1 MLDTSIAAAGPTVVK
16 ELILAAGVGMLVPFA
31 VWVRGG
37 AVLGKRLWMLMG
49 LLPFLQPALPQ
60 LDFALLSWG
69 TGWPGLVSGI
79 EVSAFDLLT
88 LAIYV
93 GLARPPLRS
102 PFSIILALYLVA
114 VLVSMIEAA
123 APTASVFY
131 LWQVCRVALLL
142 IVVAR
147 ASTDPAIATNL
158 LTGMALG
165 VVLECGVTLYQRFG
179 LGIVQT
185 SGTFAHQNTLG
196 LVLHLAVLPQVAL
209 LLAGHRNWTTVIVPL
224 AGVATVVLTTS
235 RAALLYAVT
244 GFVLLYILSSLRHMT
259 LRKGLLG
266 IAGCCIALG
275 FAPLAISSFEKRF
288 EVDPLREEEYDER
301 AAFARAATAI
311 LLDNPL
317 GVGANHYVYV
327 AKNFGYSERA
337 GVLANEQN
345 RNNLVHNAY
354 LLAASET
361 GWLGL
366 AAFAMLLAYPL
377 ATAFRV
383 GWPSRAGPEGDL
395 LMGLGIGLLMVCL
408 HSTLEFILLLRDSQY
423 LLAVTIGLVL
433 GVSRRVEARTT
444 PAAWPLNRS
453 LVPAE

>member
-1 MLDTSIAAAGPTVVK
+1 MVK
-16 ELILAAGVGMLVPFA
+16 ELILATGLGMMVPFA

-37 AVLGKRLWMLMG
+37 AVLGKRLWILMG
-49 LLPFLQPALPQ
+49 LLPFLQPGLPQ
-60 LDFALLSWG
+60 LDFAVLSWG
-69 TGWPGLVSGI
+69 ADWPGLVSGI
-79 EVSAFDLLT
+79 EVSAFDLLG

-114 VLVSMIEAA
+114 VLLSIGQAA
-123 APTASVFY
+123 EPTAAFFY
-131 LWQVCRVALLL
+131 FWQICRAALLL

-147 ASTDPAIATNL
+147 ASTDPKVAGNL

-165 VVLECGVTLYQRFG
+165 VVLECALTAYQRFG

-209 LLAGHRNWTTVIVPL
+209 LLAGRRSWATILVPL
-224 AGVATVVLTTS
+224 TGMATVVLTTS
-235 RAALLYAVT
+235 RAALLYAAL
-244 GFVLLYILSSLRHMT
+244 GLVLIYVLSSLRHLT

-266 IAGCCIALG
+266 IAGCCVALS
-275 FAPLAISSFEKRF
+275 FAPLAVTSFEKRF
-288 EVDPLREEEYDER
+288 ERDPLREEEYDER
-301 AAFARAATAI
+301 AAFERAATAI
-311 LLDNPL
+311 LLSNPL

-337 GVLANEQN
+337 GVIANEGN

-361 GWLGL
+361 GWFGLVAFVLLLG
-366 AAFAMLLAYPL
+366 YPL
-377 ATAFRV
+377 VTTFRI

-395 LMGLGIGLLMVCL
+395 LIGLGVGLLMVCL
-408 HSTLEFILLLRDSQY
+408 HSTLEYILLLRDSLY
-423 LLAVTIGLVL
+423 LLAVAIGLIL
-433 GVSRRVEARTT
+433 GVAYQVQVRAHM
-444 PAAWPLNRS
+444 PASMPASMRS
-453 LVPAE
+453 LSPRPERKALRPAT